1 MHKHD
6 AITLLC
12 LSLYMP
18 IGSQIEVRNLTLNSI
33 LVNEV
38 DIVYFRSYL
47 ESTGQR
53 DAELVTQWQ
62 LIAGSL
68 LKLEELKAKNVGTKS
83 TSNLV
88 SNPFAIRS
96 GRSTIRNNGSN
107 NSRSTF
113 SPFKS
118 NNDMKKNIPNCTL
131 NMSLEDASWSLGC
144 LLSAAKQVIHYF
156 EFFLW
161 LLLACLYITC

>member
-1 MHKHD
+1 MTL
-6 AITLLC
+6 ITILFGF
-12 LSLYMP
+12 LYDLP

-33 LVNEV
+33 LVNEA

-68 LKLEELKAKNVGTKS
+68 LKLEELKAKNVSAKS
-83 TSNLV
+83 TANTVGASFANRLGKTNAKSNII
-88 SNPFAIRS
+88 SS
-96 GRSTIRNNGSN
+96 GSS

-113 SPFKS
+113 AAFKNS
-118 NNDMKKNIPNCTL
+118 NFHSSTSSHAF
-131 NMSLEDASWSLGC
+131 NMSIEDASWSLGC
-144 LLSAAKQVIHYF
+144 LLSAAKQV
-156 EFFLW
+156 
-161 LLLACLYITC
+161 AYI